1 MKLLIIGASRGV
13 GRVLLDRCLA
23 EGHHATVLVRSL
35 WDSSLS
41 RRNLHAIRGS
51 ILHRNAVLEAVKN
64 QDAVCVTIG
73 VSASL
78 RRIHVFAPGTRIVI
92 EAMTMA
98 RVKRLVC
105 VTGIGAGDSEGH
117 GGFFYDRILR
127 PTLLASLYADKNEQE
142 NVVRA
147 SGTQWTLVRP
157 GFLTDGP
164 RTGRYRV
171 TADLA
176 GVTAGRIS
184 RADVAE
190 YLLRELTTGADSG
203 KAVLV
208 DGGEESA
215 KARADIP
222 LVRTL
227 AGG

>member
-23 EGHHATVLVRSL
+23 EGHQATVLVRSL

-41 RRNLHAIRGS
+41 RRNLQAVRGS
-51 ILHRNAVLEAVKN
+51 ILDKNAALEAAKN
-64 QDAVCVTIG
+64 QDAVCITIG
-73 VSASL
+73 VRASL
-78 RRIHVFAPGTRIVI
+78 QRIHVFAPGTRIVVD
-92 EAMTMA
+92 AMKMA
-98 RVKRLVC
+98 GVKRLVC

-117 GGFFYDRILR
+117 GGFLYDRILR

-147 SGTQWTLVRP
+147 SGTEWTLVRP
-157 GFLTDGP
+157 GFLTNGP
-164 RTGRYRV
+164 YTGRYRAI
-171 TADLA
+171 ADLD

-190 YLLRELTTGADSG
+190 YLLRELMTGADIG

-208 DGGEESA
+208 DGGEKS
-215 KARADIP
+215 ARAP
-222 LVRTL
+222 
-227 AGG
+227 GGTPVGHT